1 MNLVQILDKETEN
14 ILFECPIE
22 SIEQAYEQA
31 RSLEQMGLDVQIKTP
46 SITQTLA
53 HSLGKTGKELEEY
66 NESVEHEM
74 DDHDCIDKV

>member
-31 RSLEQMGLDVQIKTP
+31 RNFEQMGLDVQIKTP

-53 HSLGKTGKELEEY
+53 HSLGKTGPELDKY
-66 NESVEHEM
+66 NESVQHEM
-74 DDHDCIDKV
+74 DDHDCVE